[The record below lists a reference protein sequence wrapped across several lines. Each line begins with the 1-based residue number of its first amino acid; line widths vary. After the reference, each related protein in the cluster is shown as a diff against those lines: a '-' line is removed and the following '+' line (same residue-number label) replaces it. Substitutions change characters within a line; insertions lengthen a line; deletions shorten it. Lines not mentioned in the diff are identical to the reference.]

1 MVDRTVDQ
9 VRDRLSVAARTM
21 ILMTE
26 TMGYM
31 ADSLDPLVLQPV
43 PPPADLGGREL
54 HRILNND
61 YMINNLQKR
70 VRDLQK
76 NIRGAQH
83 FSLPLPPAPAVSAP
97 PYPPTLTLLGPS
109 RASAGCLK
117 ELQNLGTMTEVINT
131 RQLEDVYKGVE
142 KNTKALVDAAASTE
156 RAAASLEVMQRGFAA
171 SMAFDLIDKVT
182 GLDLN
187 IEFAGWQL
195 WICEMAQTPGLWMLV
210 NWGFCFLL
218 VFALGAFMKNLKEKT
233 LNFLSFEVLFN
244 TKLDPL
250 ALKDYLD
257 TKDLEVSDGQIRD
270 GGQMT
275 KSAIWDEDDEMIW
288 EGAAP
293 NLEIKYDAIN
303 GQRPCPSCSPF
314 LVAVCCLV
322 AGLLTRLDR
331 FAGFLLTAQF
341 NIDKKLSNKS
351 EIELQ
356 IIFMEQL
363 AGAGVVDWAVID
375 RFNETNLWEE
385 TE

>member
-1 MVDRTVDQ
+1 
-9 VRDRLSVAARTM
+9 
-21 ILMTE
+21 
-26 TMGYM
+26 
-31 ADSLDPLVLQPV
+31 
-43 PPPADLGGREL
+43 
-54 HRILNND
+54 
-61 YMINNLQKR
+61 
-70 VRDLQK
+70 
-76 NIRGAQH
+76 
-83 FSLPLPPAPAVSAP
+83 
-97 PYPPTLTLLGPS
+97 
-109 RASAGCLK
+109 
-117 ELQNLGTMTEVINT
+117 
-131 RQLEDVYKGVE
+131 
-142 KNTKALVDAAASTE
+142 
-156 RAAASLEVMQRGFAA
+156 
-171 SMAFDLIDKVT
+171 
-182 GLDLN
+182 
-187 IEFAGWQL
+187 
-195 WICEMAQTPGLWMLV
+195 MLV

-218 VFALGAFMKNLKEKT
+218 VFGLGAFMKNLKEKN

-303 GQRPCPSCSPF
+303 G
-314 LVAVCCLV
+314 
-322 AGLLTRLDR
+322 
-331 FAGFLLTAQF
+331 FLLTAQF

>member
-1 MVDRTVDQ
+1 
-9 VRDRLSVAARTM
+9 
-21 ILMTE
+21 
-26 TMGYM
+26 
-31 ADSLDPLVLQPV
+31 
-43 PPPADLGGREL
+43 
-54 HRILNND
+54 
-61 YMINNLQKR
+61 
-70 VRDLQK
+70 
-76 NIRGAQH
+76 
-83 FSLPLPPAPAVSAP
+83 
-97 PYPPTLTLLGPS
+97 
-109 RASAGCLK
+109 
-117 ELQNLGTMTEVINT
+117 
-131 RQLEDVYKGVE
+131 
-142 KNTKALVDAAASTE
+142 
-156 RAAASLEVMQRGFAA
+156 
-171 SMAFDLIDKVT
+171 
-182 GLDLN
+182 
-187 IEFAGWQL
+187 
-195 WICEMAQTPGLWMLV
+195 MLV

-218 VFALGAFMKNLKEKT
+218 VFGLGAFMKNLKEKN

-250 ALKDYLD
+250 ALKVRFNPILIRFNPIKSEIIRHICEQDYLD

-314 LVAVCCLV
+314 LVAACCLV

>member
-1 MVDRTVDQ
+1 M
-9 VRDRLSVAARTM
+9 
-21 ILMTE
+21 
-26 TMGYM
+26 
-31 ADSLDPLVLQPV
+31 
-43 PPPADLGGREL
+43 
-54 HRILNND
+54 
-61 YMINNLQKR
+61 
-70 VRDLQK
+70 
-76 NIRGAQH
+76 
-83 FSLPLPPAPAVSAP
+83 
-97 PYPPTLTLLGPS
+97 
-109 RASAGCLK
+109 
-117 ELQNLGTMTEVINT
+117 
-131 RQLEDVYKGVE
+131 
-142 KNTKALVDAAASTE
+142 
-156 RAAASLEVMQRGFAA
+156 
-171 SMAFDLIDKVT
+171 
-182 GLDLN
+182 
-187 IEFAGWQL
+187 
-195 WICEMAQTPGLWMLV
+195 
-210 NWGFCFLL
+210 
-218 VFALGAFMKNLKEKT
+218 
-233 LNFLSFEVLFN
+233 
-244 TKLDPL
+244 
-250 ALKDYLD
+250 
-257 TKDLEVSDGQIRD
+257 SDGQIRD

-303 GQRPCPSCSPF
+303 GQRPCLSCSPF